1 MNILHLCYDG
11 NFINDSVSVF
21 EKYYPQKEYFF
32 SRKRKRINAEY

>member
-21 EKYYPQKEYFF
+21 EKYYPQKNIFLVGKEQN
-32 SRKRKRINAEY
+32 IEC